1 METAEQTSPFA
12 LIHVGERRRIRT
24 FDPVVKSHLHNQTVL
39 PVQRCRGVILKRG
52 PEGARADPW
61 ATSSV

>member
-1 METAEQTSPFA
+1 
-12 LIHVGERRRIRT
+12 
-24 FDPVVKSHLHNQTVL
+24 VL